1 MSASP
6 GPHRFDAKT
15 LAGLGGPSWLARR
28 RLLAFDAFASA
39 PLPTSAEEDWR
50 YGRIDE
56 LDLAEYAPFE
66 FVPGTAHQRPLGKV
80 RDLSIELAAPTGA
93 TTSAATRFLD
103 RLGDLSGLL
112 VAIDGRVVSFGLSEQ
127 AESAG
132 VRLCPLAGEAVP
144 PLSLGARL
152 SEQQETFGLLAEA
165 FLSDGALV
173 EVPRGV
179 VLSAPI
185 VLVHLL
191 SENSAGRAVF
201 PRNLIQ
207 IGESAAASVVE
218 FLAGGDE
225 RQLVVP
231 VSEIT
236 LGDDAQMDHLSAQ
249 QLGRRAVHLGYQA
262 SEVARSAR
270 LRTFTA
276 TFGGGYA
283 RQFSRTALTGEGA
296 DSRLFSVYLG
306 AGNQLEEFRTFQEH
320 VAARTRSEL
329 VFKGAVADQA
339 RSVYTGLIRMHK
351 GAKRA
356 DASQTNRNLV
366 LSDEAHAYSVPNLD
380 IQEND
385 VRCSHASAVG
395 PVDPEQ
401 RFYLESRGVPAE
413 VAERLIL
420 LGFFEDLIARSPHPG
435 FANHLRA
442 LVTERLIPP
451 GARDE

>member
-1 MSASP
+1 MSANART
-6 GPHRFDAKT
+6 HRFEAAA
-15 LAGLGGPSWLARR
+15 LSALGGPSWLADRR
-28 RLLAFDAFASA
+28 RLAVEAFARA
-39 PLPTSAEEDWR
+39 PLPTSAQEDWR

-56 LDLAEYAPFE
+56 VDLAEYAPLDAAPRGARRVDLDE
-66 FVPGTAHQRPLGKV
+66 A
-80 RDLSIELAAPTGA
+80 RDLSRQLGDRAPRARAAAGQ
-93 TTSAATRFLD
+93 LLE

-112 VAIDGRVVSFGLSEQ
+112 VALDGEVVVFALSEK
-127 AESAG
+127 AEAAG
-132 VRLCPLAGEAVP
+132 VRLSPLAGEATP
-144 PLSLGARL
+144 PPSLGARL
-152 SEQQETFGLLAEA
+152 AEQQEAFGLLAEA
-165 FLSDGALV
+165 FLSDGAFV
-173 EVPRGV
+173 DIPPAA
-179 VLSAPI
+179 VLGEPI
-185 VLVHLL
+185 ALVHLL
-191 SENSAGRAVF
+191 SDASGGRAVF
-201 PRNLIQ
+201 PRSVVQ
-207 IGESAAASVVE
+207 IGESAAACVIE
-218 FLAGGDE
+218 LLAGGDE
-225 RQLVVP
+225 PQLVVP

-236 LGDDAQMDHLSAQ
+236 LGDNAQMDHLSAQ
-249 QLGRRAVHLGYQA
+249 QLGARAVHLGYQA

-276 TFGGGYA
+276 AFGGGYA
-283 RQFSRTALTGEGA
+283 RQFSRTSLSGEGA
-296 DSRLFSVYLG
+296 DSSLFSVYLG
-306 AGNQLEEFRTFQEH
+306 AHNQLEEFRTFQEH

-329 VFKGAVADQA
+329 VFKGAVTDAA

-366 LSDEAHAYSVPNLD
+366 LSDDAHAYSVPNLD

-420 LGFFEDLIARSPHPG
+420 LGFFEDLIVRSPHPG
-435 FANHLRA
+435 FADHLRA